1 MQSYSAIAKY
11 YDSFTQND
19 CDYESWSQYLSDVAK
34 AHGVKSVVDVACGTG
49 KMTELLC
56 KRGFDVTGVDGSAQ
70 MLAEASAKC
79 KGRFV
84 LQDMTKL
91 TLPHA
96 VDMAVCVND
105 GVNYLPPKKLAAF
118 FLRVAK
124 NLKCGAPFV
133 FDVSS
138 PYKLKNVVGNNV
150 FFVDDED
157 VTLLWSNKLY
167 GGHVNMSLTLF
178 ERQGQTYVRSDE
190 SHTQYLHTVREIS
203 EALAESGFR
212 LDEVTAE
219 YGKKLRQDSLRITF
233 LAIKEE

>member
-1 MQSYSAIAKY
+1 M
-11 YDSFTQND
+11 
-19 CDYESWSQYLSDVAK
+19 
-34 AHGVKSVVDVACGTG
+34 
-49 KMTELLC
+49 
-56 KRGFDVTGVDGSAQ
+56 
-70 MLAEASAKC
+70 
-79 KGRFV
+79 
-84 LQDMTKL
+84 
-91 TLPHA
+91 
-96 VDMAVCVND
+96 
-105 GVNYLPPKKLAAF
+105 
-118 FLRVAK
+118 
-124 NLKCGAPFV
+124 

>member
-1 MQSYSAIAKY
+1 M
-11 YDSFTQND
+11 
-19 CDYESWSQYLSDVAK
+19 
-34 AHGVKSVVDVACGTG
+34 
-49 KMTELLC
+49 
-56 KRGFDVTGVDGSAQ
+56 
-70 MLAEASAKC
+70 
-79 KGRFV
+79 
-84 LQDMTKL
+84 
-91 TLPHA
+91 
-96 VDMAVCVND
+96 
-105 GVNYLPPKKLAAF
+105 
-118 FLRVAK
+118 
-124 NLKCGAPFV
+124 
-133 FDVSS
+133 
-138 PYKLKNVVGNNV
+138 
-150 FFVDDED
+150 DDED